1 MSRLALLLLKSQ
13 GKTLCVLELDLTRTQ
28 VGQVVSLLMS
38 LVEFLAAASSGEQAA
53 RLARPRMVTATNMAA
68 AERR

>member
-1 MSRLALLLLKSQ
+1 MLLKSQ
-13 GKTLCVLELDLTRTQ
+13 GKTLSVLELDLTRTQ
-28 VGQVVSLLMS
+28 LGQVVS

>member
-1 MSRLALLLLKSQ
+1 MLLKSQ
-13 GKTLCVLELDLTRTQ
+13 GKTLCVLELDLTKTQ
-28 VGQVVSLLMS
+28 VGQVVSWLMS

-68 AERR
+68 AESRR

>member
-1 MSRLALLLLKSQ
+1 MLLLKSQ

-28 VGQVVSLLMS
+28 VGQVVSLVRS

>member
-1 MSRLALLLLKSQ
+1 MLLLKSQ

-28 VGQVVSLLMS
+28 VGQGVSWLMF

>member
-1 MSRLALLLLKSQ
+1 MLLLKSQ

-28 VGQVVSLLMS
+28 VGQVVSLVMSLVMS
-38 LVEFLAAASSGEQAA
+38 LVEFLAAASSGEQMV

-68 AERR
+68 AESGR